1 MLFSSFHWKFY
12 VSDVDLIRSSHWR
25 SFVKK
30 VFLNTSQTSL
40 ENTCVGALDLCL
52 KAPSARNVFKK
63 ILQHRFAKILKFEK
77 FLRTPIQKNICK
89 RLLLSNVFI
98 VNLKH
103 TQQRSIFH
111 RYVKSV
117 QILSFLWS
125 VFSRIGTEYGEIRS
139 ISPYSIRMRKN
150 TDQKKL
156 RIWTLFT
163 QYIVSDSY
171 DGTFCE
177 NS

>member
-12 VSDVDLIRSSHWR
+12 VSDFDLIRSSHWR
-25 SFVKK
+25 SFLKK
-30 VFLNTSQTSL
+30 LFLKTSQTSL
-40 ENTCVGALDLCL
+40 ENTCVGALELCL
-52 KAPSARNVFKK
+52 KAPLARNVFKK
-63 ILQHRFAKILKFEK
+63 ILQHRFAKISKFEK
-77 FLRTPIQKNICK
+77 FLRIPVQKNICK
-89 RLLLSNVFI
+89 RLLLSDVFN

-111 RYVKSV
+111 RYVKRV
-117 QILSFLWS
+117 QILSFFWS
-125 VFSRIGTEYGEIRS
+125 VFSRIGTEYEEIWS

-150 TDQKKL
+150 TDQKKP